1 MKSGETY
8 IFTLRTTLKDVPR
21 ITQERVYVT
30 PYEYK
35 LISSFDLIFS
45 AEKEKD
51 KKADK
56 TKLKLYKEELYK
68 ISYNKDKHEV
78 FTDNSVYAN
87 CLNKTVETKEGFRHL
102 KLK

>member
-35 LISSFDLIFS
+35 LISSFDLVFS
-45 AEKEKD
+45 AEKRLKEVSEEKNNLE
-51 KKADK
+51 KFL
-56 TKLKLYKEELYK
+56 TYK
-68 ISYNKDKHEV
+68 V
-78 FTDNSVYAN
+78 
-87 CLNKTVETKEGFRHL
+87 
-102 KLK
+102 